1 MWAHSDLDYD
11 GGLVLISIAHQPTRI
26 ITSGAGLGKVTTRPK
41 MKG

>member
-11 GGLVLISIAHQPTRI
+11 DGLVLFSIPARI
-26 ITSGAGLGKVTTRPK
+26 MTSGAGLGKVTTRPK